1 MSGPCTEISAVIS
14 AVFEPQLTLTDC
26 MTVHRPP
33 TQSQNQALETLVNEI
48 MTQSQAHVAEP
59 DLIRWHEDLRQRL
72 EQLRQHPEQG
82 LGFIEEHVRQ
92 ATLELQRLLVQKA
105 MQEKAST
112 VDEHCPDCQ
121 GHLNHK
127 TRNVSRGVEAY
138 CGKVRLFRT
147 HGWCP
152 RCEQWVFPA
161 DRALG
166 LREDSTA
173 SPLVQ
178 EMCALLVSKMP
189 AEQAEAISLRVTGRS
204 LSRST
209 LAREAQRQGDTA
221 IEVRQRLVEAPVYLR
236 PDAKTTTAAAAE
248 SSPPPFTLV
257 IQIDAWNIRE
267 RDHWRETQRMRQRNE
282 ELNRWHWVYTAT
294 CFRLH
299 QRCSK
304 GRSKTKL
311 RAVITERSYVATR
324 GGIEPLTQQLYYE
337 ARARGLG
344 QAQRVLVIAD
354 GAVWIWNLVQD
365 RFQEAIQ
372 RLDLYHANTYLW
384 AVANELH
391 GAGSSEARRWVK
403 PLLKQIR
410 NDQVARVI
418 TQLEDLQPPLKAAAA
433 KATKEAIE
441 YYGNNRQR
449 MKYKQARKDNEPV
462 GSGAIE
468 STCRQLQC
476 RMKRCGQFWSTAG
489 DEALL
494 CLEMFWRNQ
503 RWELL
508 FPHARLTAVA
518 NN

>member
-1 MSGPCTEISAVIS
+1 
-14 AVFEPQLTLTDC
+14 
-26 MTVHRPP
+26 MTVALPQTRSQ
-33 TQSQNQALETLVNEI
+33 TQGLERLLDEI
-48 MTQSQAHVAEP
+48 MAQAHDPLAEP
-59 DLIRWHEDLRQRL
+59 DLARWREDLRHRLDQLQR
-72 EQLRQHPEQG
+72 HPEQG

-105 MQEKAST
+105 MQDKANT
-112 VDEHCPDCQ
+112 VDEQCPDCH
-121 GHLNHK
+121 GLLSHK
-127 TRNVSRGVEAY
+127 TRRVGRWIDAY
-138 CGKVRLFRT
+138 CGKVRLLRT

-161 DRALG
+161 DRVLG
-166 LREDSTA
+166 LREDSRA

-189 AEQAEAISLRVTGRS
+189 AEQAEAISLRLTGRS

-209 LAREAQRQGDTA
+209 LAREAQRQGDSA
-221 IEVRQRLVEAPVYLR
+221 IEVRQRLVDGPVSIAPDSRTKPTWAVA
-236 PDAKTTTAAAAE
+236 P
-248 SSPPPFTLV
+248 SPPPFTLV

-267 RDHWRETQRMRQRNE
+267 RDHWGKTQTMRQRNQ
-282 ELNRWHWVYTAT
+282 ELKRWHWVYTAT

-299 QRCSK
+299 QRCRK
-304 GRSKTKL
+304 GRSKTKM

-324 GGIEPLTQQLYYE
+324 GGIEPLMKQLYYE
-337 ARARGLG
+337 ARARGVG

-365 RFQEAIQ
+365 RFKDALQ

-391 GAGSSEARRWVK
+391 GAGTPEARRWVK
-403 PLLKQIR
+403 PLLRQIR
-410 NDQVARVI
+410 NDQVAKVI
-418 TQLEDLQPPLKAAAA
+418 TQLEELQPRLAGATA
-433 KATKEAIE
+433 KATANAIE
-441 YYGNNRQR
+441 YYANNRKR
-449 MKYKQARKDNEPV
+449 MKYRQARKDNEPV

-476 RMKRCGQFWSTAG
+476 RMKRCGQFWSTSG

-503 RWELL
+503 RWHLL
-508 FPHARLTAVA
+508 FPHVQLTAVS